1 ENLPWTS
8 TPNRDTLELVPI
20 GHLLPVELPPD
31 IVMSGR
37 EMAFH
42 GITGGARQYHLPA
55 PVGTLP
61 CAPTDACCTRSYAVA
76 MASTNG
82 HESSRMSLSI
92 RVHSCQFVDHL

>member
-1 ENLPWTS
+1 LPWTS

-42 GITGGARQYHLPA
+42 GITGKEWYGRSGPA
-55 PVGTLP
+55 VRL
-61 CAPTDACCTRSYAVA
+61 V
-76 MASTNG
+76 
-82 HESSRMSLSI
+82 
-92 RVHSCQFVDHL
+92 